1 MNESRFQEHLSS
13 DYAGSDTLS
22 DPSYSPRKGASRDG
36 ADIITQIRAATSAP
50 SPLTSYLKD
59 PAIISALDGSDSS
72 DRSRSHR
79 LVLAEEEKQAHHLK
93 SILRST
99 GDRLDREMRRA
110 DRALARAEQ
119 AEAHVLELTTR
130 ATAAESGKHYAELE
144 ATRARDDIKYRQLQI
159 ERLESENRRLQSQ
172 VSLLERQKNEAEDSA
187 ARARE
192 TARQLQL
199 ELRTLSAREAG
210 SDETRH
216 FGMRKWFNSGR
227 MEGYDSGHAEGF
239 ESGREEGFD
248 EGREYGFSEGEE
260 AGFTEGRKTG
270 RKEGYYEGW
279 EQGRKA
285 ERDHALQAF
294 DQFLTAEDLNSAH
307 CDSYSYFCCQH
318 WGPRNLPKLPL
329 SAFSPPNT
337 GTSDTFPFPPTS
349 SAVVP
354 TGIVDA
360 HLRVSA
366 IPDDV
371 NRYKGDIGQLVLEK
385 TEGVVLIVENQPS
398 DDIASSVQG
407 LPQRIDLPI
416 LSVSVP
422 FSLDGTAPAEPPS
435 YLAGTNPPTT
445 LWTTYTSATPE
456 AIANLSWAL
465 EHGRAVDIDIQSDI
479 MASISIG
486 GSSLYDTFED
496 LLTKATSPGLQATG
510 NKRKP
515 IVLSNIFP
523 PPLSLDEPIVKTM
536 KHPDYL
542 QYQSRISSLSLFED
556 VHLKITPPMRGT
568 SETGSPD
575 DLKVWKGKLKLYI
588 GPVLEAFG
596 FERMIFG
603 SSPSLAGE
611 PFNLPVSWYDLVRES
626 FAELGVEQDAID
638 NVFMNNAK
646 RVYGGSS

>member
-1 MNESRFQEHLSS
+1 M
-13 DYAGSDTLS
+13 A
-22 DPSYSPRKGASRDG
+22 
-36 ADIITQIRAATSAP
+36 
-50 SPLTSYLKD
+50 LTS
-59 PAIISALDGSDSS
+59 SQ
-72 DRSRSHR
+72 
-79 LVLAEEEKQAHHLK
+79 EEKQAHHLK

-187 ARARE
+187 TRARE

-199 ELRTLSAREAG
+199 ELRTVSAREAS

-260 AGFTEGRKTG
+260 AGFAEGRKTG

-294 DQFLTAEDLNSAH
+294 DQLLTAEGDPRDNEPTALHLNSVH
-307 CDSYSYFCCQH
+307 CGSYSYFSCRR
-318 WGPRNLPKLPL
+318 WVMILLASGRRKGPRNLPKLPL

-354 TGIVDA
+354 TGIIDA
-360 HLRVSA
+360 HLRISA
-366 IPDDV
+366 IPDGV

-385 TEGVVLIVENQPS
+385 TEGVVLIIENQPS
-398 DDIASSVQG
+398 DDIAGLVQG

-422 FSLDGTAPAEPPS
+422 FSLDGTAAAEPPS
-435 YLAGTNPPTT
+435 YLAGTNPPIT

-465 EHGRAVDIDIQSDI
+465 EHGRTVDIDIQSDI
-479 MASISIG
+479 MAGITIG
-486 GSSLYDTFED
+486 GSSLYDAFED
-496 LLTKATSPGLQATG
+496 LLTKATSPGPQATG

-515 IVLSNIFP
+515 ILCLGNIFP
-523 PPLSLDEPIVKTM
+523 PPLSLDEPIVKSM